1 MAISPND
8 VFTSGQILTATE
20 CNQFPFG
27 IMAITTSTGNTVTSG
42 VLTSLNT
49 SFTALA
55 NRNYKLTVT
64 VHSIGSVAGDRLIVA
79 MAVDGAEIQRF
90 ADWVI
95 PTASSYRQVLSGSY
109 IWSPSAGTRAVT
121 VVWSRITGTINPDA
135 STGVYHQLTIEDV
148 GPA

>member
-8 VFTSGQILTATE
+8 IFTSGQILTAQE

-27 IMAITTSTGNTVTSG
+27 IIAITTATANTIASE
-42 VLTSLNT
+42 VLTPMNT

-55 NRNYKLTVT
+55 NRNYKISVT
-64 VHSIGSVAGDRLIVA
+64 VQSSGSTAGDRVICSIR
-79 MAVDGAEIQRF
+79 VDGGEIQRF

-95 PTASSYRQVLSGSY
+95 PTNTTYRQTFMGSY
-109 IWSPSAGTRAVT
+109 IFSPSAGSRAVSIGWAKI
-121 VVWSRITGTINPDA
+121 VGNIVPDA

>member
-8 VFTSGQILTATE
+8 IFTSGQILTAQE

-27 IMAITTSTGNTVTSG
+27 IMALTTTTTNTITSEILTG
-42 VLTSLNT
+42 LNT

-55 NRNYKLTVT
+55 NRNYKVSVT
-64 VHSIGSVAGDRLIVA
+64 VHSSGATAGDRVICA
-79 MAVDGAEIQRF
+79 IKVDGSEIQRF

-95 PTASSYRQVLSGSY
+95 PTNTTYRQPFMGSY
-109 IWSPSAGTRAVT
+109 IWSPSAGVRAVT
-121 VVWSRITGTINPDA
+121 ISWAKIVGNIVPDA
-135 STGVYHQLTIEDV
+135 SVGVYHQLVIEDV